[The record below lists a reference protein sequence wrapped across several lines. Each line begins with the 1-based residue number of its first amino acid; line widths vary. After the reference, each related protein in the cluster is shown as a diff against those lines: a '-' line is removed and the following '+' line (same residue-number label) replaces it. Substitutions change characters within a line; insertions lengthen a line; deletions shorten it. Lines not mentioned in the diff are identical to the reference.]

1 MIVYS
6 LFQDFSPFCFVVMV
20 CAVIRDVCPTI
31 IPLSQVGWLDTMS
44 FREMS
49 EMIDWQE
56 DSANYQLV
64 IRPPKVKMKT
74 TLHP

>member
-49 EMIDWQE
+49 DCPKWLIDKRTVQII
-56 DSANYQLV
+56 N
-64 IRPPKVKMKT
+64 
-74 TLHP
+74 